1 MDNLKKTKHIL
12 LTIFIVLMIPNIIV
26 YAYHSIHEYSEAMEH
41 IPYTETN
48 HQGMEQLNEGIFF
61 SIITIGYVITT
72 INVITKPNRL
82 KSYYIIL
89 IGTIVIIIVY
99 YMSKTI
105 GFPNIDFYD
114 WIIIDNTTNWKDLVT
129 KIAQQS
135 FVIPLS
141 ILLGII
147 YTQKR

>member
-1 MDNLKKTKHIL
+1 
-12 LTIFIVLMIPNIIV
+12 
-26 YAYHSIHEYSEAMEH
+26 
-41 IPYTETN
+41 
-48 HQGMEQLNEGIFF
+48 
-61 SIITIGYVITT
+61 
-72 INVITKPNRL
+72 
-82 KSYYIIL
+82 
-89 IGTIVIIIVY
+89 
-99 YMSKTI
+99 MSKTI